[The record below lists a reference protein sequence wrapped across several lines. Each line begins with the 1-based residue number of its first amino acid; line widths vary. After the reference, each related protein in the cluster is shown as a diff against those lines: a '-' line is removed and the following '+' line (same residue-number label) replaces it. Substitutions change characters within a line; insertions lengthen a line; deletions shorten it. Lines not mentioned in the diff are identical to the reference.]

1 MIGAI
6 DKYFATSRRAA
17 NCSKYKLAI
26 LVLTRD
32 NFIRKILMAL
42 LKIKYADVYCKSTK
56 EIMDRTGIS
65 KDKRLTALING

>member
-6 DKYFATSRRAA
+6 DKYFAISRRASS
-17 NCSKYKLAI
+17 CSRYKLTI

-42 LKIKYADVYCKSTK
+42 LKMKYSDVYCKSTK
-56 EIMDRTGIS
+56 EIMDSTGIS